1 VVPGGKMGFVMELI
15 LREQIEKMLN
25 R

>member
-15 LREQIEKMLN
+15 LKEQIEKKLN
-25 R
+25 P